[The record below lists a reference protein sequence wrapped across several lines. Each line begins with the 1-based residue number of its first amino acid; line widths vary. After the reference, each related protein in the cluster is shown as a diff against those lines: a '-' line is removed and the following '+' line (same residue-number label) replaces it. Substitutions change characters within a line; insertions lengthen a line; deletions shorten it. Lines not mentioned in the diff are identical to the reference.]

1 MDVGAVKAPTI
12 WRSQACNRLRQSVST
27 SQSRYF
33 RSTASTRKDMWFIRR
48 QLKRRCSGGLS
59 EGAAMPGWYRGVAA
73 PTNPTHV
80 KKALANPEPCT
91 HGALSR
97 HSNPS
102 DEYPLLM
109 VDRV

>member
-1 MDVGAVKAPTI
+1 MWVLLRPPRFGGAKHAIDYDNRSRHRRVGISGPRRRRGRTCGYPPSA
-12 WRSQACNRLRQSVST
+12 QASL
-27 SQSRYF
+27 
-33 RSTASTRKDMWFIRR
+33 
-48 QLKRRCSGGLS
+48 CSGGLS

-73 PTNPTHV
+73 PINPTHV